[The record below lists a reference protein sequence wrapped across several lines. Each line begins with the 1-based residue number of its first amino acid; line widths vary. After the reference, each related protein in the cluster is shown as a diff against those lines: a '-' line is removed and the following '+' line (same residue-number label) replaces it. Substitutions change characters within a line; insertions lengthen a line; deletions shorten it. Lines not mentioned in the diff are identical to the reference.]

1 MDGVGLLRSK
11 FVVGVVFTSRF
22 CRYAAVT
29 FGSILAVSGSSLE
42 ETAVSTC
49 QEVLQ
54 EGAARVVCDLGQPS
68 CSRCL
73 RYGINCVGSG
83 EKKYK
88 FKNATITEST
98 PLARS
103 ARPRAQVVQNTS
115 PERPLGNEL
124 TSTAGAFISILSISD
139 RQFAVQGF
147 GPFLTDVPRR
157 LGRSPILNASA
168 KAFSSAVTAIYS
180 KQTIVEALKD
190 YGTALTC
197 VRNAFIADP
206 SLTTQVETLCGVYL
220 LLLSQNFIRGHN
232 DDCLIHIQGLLYI
245 LNNQSLEN
253 RNDPFTSQMI
263 DLASIVLIT
272 ETVIDPRVKIKS
284 WQSEMSKTSYYGPL
298 NDYSVVDIRS
308 TNLTVANL
316 IDLPAQLEEPENH
329 LVQLRSSYEL
339 MKLEAEK
346 LVPSVIQLNAACEA
360 SKDAQYYK
368 AYVICE
374 SSVCVLHCLMA
385 VLRRTLQIFH
395 PMDFGLAQD
404 AKHASKQVL
413 AAATRAWS
421 FRPLGTTY
429 MPKTLCLQWATT
441 DDPDIKS
448 RLENMID
455 QYRQDFR
462 GDSWTK
468 LAMFFEH
475 RFEKLRRRA
484 QSRMRHH
491 AWRDTTSSGS
501 LNAESEFAAEA
512 VLLEV
517 PLPLNTTNCT

>member
-1 MDGVGLLRSK
+1 M
-11 FVVGVVFTSRF
+11 
-22 CRYAAVT
+22 
-29 FGSILAVSGSSLE
+29 IL
-42 ETAVSTC
+42 
-49 QEVLQ
+49 Q
-54 EGAARVVCDLGQPS
+54 
-68 CSRCL
+68 
-73 RYGINCVGSG
+73 
-83 EKKYK
+83 
-88 FKNATITEST
+88 
-98 PLARS
+98 
-103 ARPRAQVVQNTS
+103 
-115 PERPLGNEL
+115 
-124 TSTAGAFISILSISD
+124 
-139 RQFAVQGF
+139 
-147 GPFLTDVPRR
+147 
-157 LGRSPILNASA
+157 
-168 KAFSSAVTAIYS
+168 
-180 KQTIVEALKD
+180 
-190 YGTALTC
+190 
-197 VRNAFIADP
+197 
-206 SLTTQVETLCGVYL
+206 
-220 LLLSQNFIRGHN
+220 
-232 DDCLIHIQGLLYI
+232 
-245 LNNQSLEN
+245 
-253 RNDPFTSQMI
+253 
-263 DLASIVLIT
+263 IT
-272 ETVIDPRVKIKS
+272 ETVIDPRIKIKS
-284 WQSEMSKTSYYGPL
+284 WQSEMSKTNYYGPL

-395 PMDFGLAQD
+395 PMDLGLAQD

-475 RFEKLRRRA
+475 RFETLRRRA

-491 AWRDTTSSGS
+491 AWLDTTSSGS
-501 LNAESEFAAEA
+501 FNAESEFAAEA